1 MHRFTS
7 RAAAG
12 LAAFISL
19 TSFVRAQTWQEVW
32 GDEFNGSISPD
43 WVFETG
49 GGGWGNNELE
59 YYRREKATVENGNL
73 VITAKREDYGGYHYT
88 SARMKTQG
96 VRSWKYGRMEARI
109 KLPVT
114 QGTWPG

>member
-19 TSFVRAQTWQEVW
+19 TSFARAQTWQEVW
-32 GDEFNGSISPD
+32 GDEFNGSIGPD

-49 GGGWGNNELE
+49 GGGWGDNELE
-59 YYRREKATVENGNL
+59 YYQQTNATIVNNCL
-73 VITAKREDYGGYHYT
+73 AVTAKKQSVGGENYT
-88 SARMKTQG
+88 SARMTTQG
-96 VRSWKYGRMEARI
+96 RKSFRYGKM
-109 KLPVT
+109 
-114 QGTWPG
+114 